1 MLSMKL
7 VVRLCLLHL
16 WAINS
21 FSIKSTSFRPY
32 YNIITSSSSG
42 SSLLKS
48 GLVLAKSRK
57 QEDAEDAEDA
67 VIINAATIATMKTKS
82 TIQEKMQQIS
92 NVASILC
99 VVDCT
104 VLPLVTVLLP
114 VLGLSTSTFVST
126 STDSLLHSIGHAI
139 SLYFVVPGKFLLIV
153 FVLHVHFHPTLVC

>member
-1 MLSMKL
+1 MLSIKL
-7 VVRLCLLHL
+7 VVCLCLLQL

-57 QEDAEDAEDA
+57 QEDAEDA
-67 VIINAATIATMKTKS
+67 VIINAATMKTKS

-114 VLGLSTSTFVST
+114 VLGLSTITFGST

-139 SLYFVVPGKFLLIV
+139 SLYFVIPGKFLLIV